1 MEGRDGGVWGVCM
14 RSDIRRVKTSV
25 GVPFP
30 RGDDGFGGVGR
41 RRDDD
46 DATRARFD
54 RARDAV
60 FLLIWHRRARRR
72 RAGGRAARPRVTTGG
87 CFLGVATRRRGT
99 LRRTGDGRDERD
111 RDRTRARHS
120 HR

>member
-1 MEGRDGGVWGVCM
+1 
-14 RSDIRRVKTSV
+14 VKTSV

-30 RGDDGFGGVGR
+30 RGDDGFGGVER

-60 FLLIWHRRARRR
+60 FLYFFIDLAPPRASTSRGRSS
-72 RAGGRAARPRVTTGG
+72 RA
-87 CFLGVATRRRGT
+87 VA
-99 LRRTGDGRDERD
+99 
-111 RDRTRARHS
+111 
-120 HR
+120 